1 MEEMVRLKHFR
12 QKLNLT
18 QAKAAQGI
26 GIDQRQWNRYENGK
40 NEIPV
45 RYLKAI
51 CKNFEVSADWLLGIE
66 KGESNGEN
74 KNSN

>member
-1 MEEMVRLKHFR
+1 MESNVNLKRFR
-12 QKLNLT
+12 QKFNLT
-18 QAKAAQGI
+18 QNAAAEKI

-51 CKNFEVSADWLLGIE
+51 CKNFNISADWLLEIE
-66 KGESNGEN
+66 LGEN
-74 KNSN
+74 DK